1 MQCGTQFLEMRREQL
16 VLDRIESDKTVFVHY
31 FGHEQLIVAA
41 QYKFVLASC
50 SCVHVSNFFLSNQLR
65 YVVNEFLAD
74 EAHSSACK
82 YRSPKTWYLP
92 TFLGDGLEQNY
103 G

>member
-1 MQCGTQFLEMRREQL
+1 MRREQL
-16 VLDRIESDKTVFVHY
+16 VLDRIESNIY
-31 FGHEQLIVAA
+31 FLYTILVYRQVIVAA